1 MNILIDDRQNK
12 VEIDEAIVE
21 SMEKAIVE
29 VLEYE
34 KEPLDFEVS
43 LSFVTNEEIHE
54 LNKEYRNVDSETDV
68 LSFPVDQ
75 DFLFEG
81 GPNLLGDVIIS
92 IEKAVEQA
100 REYGH
105 SFEREMVYLTVHSI
119 FHLLGYDHMNEDEKQ
134 IMRKK
139 EEDIMTILDI
149 NR

>member
-119 FHLLGYDHMNEDEKQ
+119 FHLLGYDHMDEDEKQ
-134 IMRKK
+134 IMREK